1 MAEKLGYYIVD
12 LDVSTG
18 LIGAPTLHLKLGVN
32 AVTGIVQGSGEITQA
47 LPPPHGITPI
57 PHITGVIHHTGF
69 GKDTLLVSLQGEYL
83 HSNPPSMVVYT
94 VKVTAALA
102 VDAAWNGTGV
112 FTDGSHIYND
122 CKVKNVTGERVAPR
136 SGAVRQDVPVSAN

>member
-1 MAEKLGYYIVD
+1 MAEKVGYYLVN

-32 AVTGIVQGSGEITQA
+32 AVTGVVQGTGEITQA
-47 LPPPHGITPI
+47 IAPPNGVIHI

-83 HSNPPSMVVYT
+83 HSNPPSLVVYT

-102 VDAAWNGTGV
+102 VDASWNGTGV
-112 FTDGSHIYND
+112 FTNGSHVYND
-122 CKVKNVTGERVAPR
+122 CTVTN
-136 SGAVRQDVPVSAN
+136 VPVAAAPAEAVPELAVSSN

>member
-12 LDVSTG
+12 LEVSTG

-32 AVTGIVQGSGEITQA
+32 AVTEIVQGTGEITQA
-47 LPPPHGITPI
+47 LPPPYGSIHI
-57 PHITGVIHHTGF
+57 PQIHGVIHHTGF

-83 HSNPPSMVVYT
+83 HTNPPSMVVYP

-102 VDAAWNGTGV
+102 VDASWNGTGV
-112 FTDGSHIYND
+112 FTNGSHVYNN
-122 CKVKNVTGERVAPR
+122 CKVTAERATAPR
-136 SGAVRQDVPVSAN
+136 TEAARQEHAVSSN